1 MAEILA
7 EEAREREARE
17 AELAAERA
25 ASSSAETGSS
35 SSGGGGEMSELEKLE
50 AAVEE
55 CHSMDLLC
63 LARREKQMAAVEK
76 KRALEEKLAE
86 IKRKKKK
93 KAKKAKKAAA
103 S

>member
-1 MAEILA
+1 MS
-7 EEAREREARE
+7 
-17 AELAAERA
+17 
-25 ASSSAETGSS
+25 ASDSGSS
-35 SSGGGGEMSELEKLE
+35 SSGSTGEMSELEKLE

-63 LARREKQMAAVEK
+63 LARREKQMEAVEK

-93 KAKKAKKAAA
+93 KAKRAKKAAA